1 MRVLV
6 IGGPR
11 VGKTTLAD
19 KLGAHNGWPV
29 RHADDV
35 IKLGW
40 SEASEEV
47 SKWMDAEGP
56 WVIEGVAVVRSLR
69 KWFDRHH
76 RSEIPCD
83 QVYFSQTPRVP
94 LILPGH
100 ISMTKGVLTVWS
112 QVNRELMQRGVKI
125 DVF

>member
-6 IGGPR
+6 IGGPK

-19 KLGAHNGWPV
+19 KLGAHGGWPV
-29 RHADDV
+29 RHTDDL
-35 IKLGW
+35 ISLGW
-40 SEASEEV
+40 SEASEEACR
-47 SKWMDAEGP
+47 WIEEPGP

-69 KWFDRHH
+69 KWLSSHH
-76 RSEIPCD
+76 RTEVPCD
-83 QVYFSQTPRVP
+83 QVYFSQTPRVQ
-94 LILPGH
+94 LLLPGH